1 MVIDQFSSGLSALSI
16 GSSAVPPASRKV
28 CEHYKKPSD
37 SSMTETACD
46 LLSPLVINDEAF
58 TIVDLSKMLDHQQ
71 LAKLPYSIRILL
83 ENVARC
89 SPQSLPSVLAR
100 AIGQGP
106 DCEVPFQPNRL
117 MFHDTTCLPALADFA
132 GMRDVVAELGGDP
145 QAMNPLIPAVL
156 TIDHSV
162 IVERFAQADAV
173 EQNLDIDFRRN
184 SERYR
189 FIKWAQK
196 SLDNFGVIPPGT
208 GIIHQMNMEALAQV
222 VWETPG
228 ENGERLLHPDD
239 MVATDSHTPMINAIG
254 VLGWGVGGLEGQ
266 AAMVGEPVPISFP
279 KVIGIRV
286 TNALRPGVTAT
297 DLSLHVAEILRK
309 RSVVGKFVE
318 FTGPGLSTLS
328 WAARGT
334 VSNMAPEYG
343 ATVVFFPFDD
353 ETLAYLALSGR
364 PAKLREQVVGYMS
377 AQPLWR
383 RDELPE
389 PEFDELIELDLASIE
404 PSVAG
409 PHQPHQRQPLSK
421 AGASF
426 HEEVL
431 GAGKLI
437 DAPQAQ
443 RFLEPSF
450 GESITHGAV
459 VMSAITSCTNTANPA
474 QMIQAGL
481 LARKARSLG
490 LQRKPW
496 VKTSLSPGSQVV
508 ADYLAEA
515 GLLEDFSA
523 LGFDLA
529 GFGCMTCI
537 GNSGK
542 LEEHVETFADQ
553 GLKGVVVLSGNRNFE
568 GRVNPKVPAG
578 YLASPAL
585 CVAYAIAGTIDID
598 LTSQP
603 LAEDAEGNAVYL
615 HDLMPSDAEIAAQ
628 VAEVV
633 KPEFFQQ
640 RLATVW
646 EGTHHWQ
653 ALSAEGSVQF
663 PWSPEST
670 YLRRPQY
677 LADIQAEP
685 KASLAISGARALMVL
700 GDNVTTDHISPAG
713 AIPAN
718 SLAGQWLLE
727 RGEDPQDLNQY
738 STRRSNHEVMLRGA
752 FTNKSV
758 KNRLLGESQPGQGAW
773 AWNADHSECL
783 PLYEAAKSYAAQNTP
798 MVVFAGINYGA
809 GSSRDWAAKA
819 QALLGVK
826 AVVAQSIERIHRS
839 NLIGMGVL
847 PLVFQPGQCADDLRL
862 NGSEQFD
869 FVGLDELV
877 VGENPISLII
887 RRAEGHR
894 DEVKVIARI
903 DSQQE
908 VRYLSNGGVL
918 PFVIRKVVA
927 RTRR

>member
-1 MVIDQFSSGLSALSI
+1 MTEIANHLLSSLVIDGEPFA
-16 GSSAVPPASRKV
+16 
-28 CEHYKKPSD
+28 Y
-37 SSMTETACD
+37 
-46 LLSPLVINDEAF
+46 
-58 TIVDLSKMLDHQQ
+58 VDLHKMLTPSQVER
-71 LAKLPYSIRILL
+71 LPYSIRILL

-89 SPQSLPSVLAR
+89 TPEALPSVLAR
-100 AIGQGP
+100 ALGDGP

-145 QAMNPLIPAVL
+145 TSMNPLIPAVL

-162 IVERFAQADAV
+162 IVEHYAEADAV
-173 EQNLDIDFRRN
+173 EENLNIDFRRN

-222 VWETPG
+222 VWESKTEDG
-228 ENGERLLHPDD
+228 QRMLHPDD

-279 KVIGIRV
+279 KVVGIRV
-286 TNALRPGVTAT
+286 TNIMRPGVTAT

-309 RSVVGKFVE
+309 RSMVGKFVE

-343 ATVVFFPFDD
+343 ATVVFFPFDSD
-353 ETLAYLALSGR
+353 TLKYLELTGRSTELRSKVVAY
-364 PAKLREQVVGYMS
+364 MN

-383 RDELPE
+383 RDENAE
-389 PEFDELIELDLASIE
+389 PQFDELINLDLASIE

-409 PHQPHQRQPLSK
+409 PHQPHQRQSL
-421 AGASF
+421 ANAAASF
-426 HEEVL
+426 RDGVMGGGNL
-431 GAGKLI
+431 IAGP
-437 DAPQAQ
+437 AEQS
-443 RFLEPSF
+443 FFEPSF

-459 VMSAITSCTNTANPA
+459 VMSAITSCTNTANPS
-474 QMIQAGL
+474 QMVQAGL
-481 LARKARSLG
+481 LARNARALG
-490 LQRKPW
+490 LTSKPW

-508 ADYLAEA
+508 ADYLGEA
-515 GLLEDFSA
+515 NLLEDFSA

-542 LEEHVETFADQ
+542 LEEHVEVFADQ

-568 GRVNPKVPAG
+568 GRVNPKLQAG

-598 LTSQP
+598 LESQP
-603 LAEDAEGNAVYL
+603 LGQDQQGKPVYMR
-615 HDLMPSDAEIAAQ
+615 DLMPSDADIAAQ
-628 VAEVV
+628 VLEVV

-646 EGTHHWQ
+646 DGTHQWQ
-653 ALSAEGSVQF
+653 ALSAVGSVQF

-677 LADIQAEP
+677 LADIKADP
-685 KASLAISGARALMVL
+685 KDSLAISGARVLMVV

-713 AIPAN
+713 AIPAS

-752 FTNKSV
+752 FTNRSV
-758 KNRLLGESQPGQGAW
+758 KNLLLGDEQPGLGVW

-783 PLYEAAKSYAAQNTP
+783 PLFLAAESYTRKKIP

-826 AVVAQSIERIHRS
+826 AVVASSVERIHRS
-839 NLIGMGVL
+839 NLIGMGVI
-847 PLVFQPGQCADDLRL
+847 PLQFKAGQRVQDLNL
-862 NGSEQFD
+862 DGSEHFD
-869 FVGLDELV
+869 FAGLDDLV
-877 VGENPISLII
+877 VGNNPVTMTL
-887 RRAEGHR
+887 RRSNGDQEQVELH
-894 DEVKVIARI
+894 ARI
-903 DSQQE
+903 DSLQE
-908 VRYLSNGGVL
+908 IRYLTNGGVL
-918 PFVIRKVVA
+918 PFVIRKVVK
-927 RTRR
+927 RTTQ

>member
-1 MVIDQFSSGLSALSI
+1 MTDTARDLMSHMAIDEEQFAYVDLT
-16 GSSAVPPASRKV
+16 K
-28 CEHYKKPSD
+28 
-37 SSMTETACD
+37 
-46 LLSPLVINDEAF
+46 LLSQA
-58 TIVDLSKMLDHQQ
+58 Q
-71 LAKLPYSIRILL
+71 LQRLPYSIRILL

-89 SPQSLPSVLAR
+89 TPEALDSVLAR

-145 QAMNPLIPAVL
+145 AAMNPQIPAVL

-162 IVERFAQADAV
+162 IVERYAEPEAV

-208 GIIHQMNMEALAQV
+208 GIIHQMNMEALAKV
-222 VWETPG
+222 VWESRTEDG
-228 ENGERLLHPDD
+228 QRLLHPDD

-266 AAMVGEPVPISFP
+266 AAMVGEPVPINFP
-279 KVIGIRV
+279 QVIGFRV

-318 FTGPGLSTLS
+318 FTGPGLTTLS

-353 ETLAYLALSGR
+353 QTLDYLKLTGR
-364 PAKLREQVVGYMS
+364 SAELCLQAASYMHV
-377 AQPLWR
+377 QGLYR
-383 RDELPE
+383 RDDLPE
-389 PEFDELIELDLASIE
+389 PQFDELIELDLASIE

-409 PHQPHQRQPLSK
+409 PYQPHQRQPLS
-421 AGASF
+421 ASGPSF
-426 HEEVL
+426 KQEVL
-431 GAGKLI
+431 GGGNLIAG
-437 DAPQAQ
+437 PQPEQ
-443 RFLEPSF
+443 FLEPSF
-450 GESITHGAV
+450 GEPISHGAV
-459 VMSAITSCTNTANPA
+459 VISAITSCTNTANPA
-474 QMIQAGL
+474 QMLQAGL
-481 LARKARSLG
+481 VARNARRLG

-515 GLLEDFSA
+515 DLLQDFSA
-523 LGFDLA
+523 LGFELA

-542 LEEHVETFADQ
+542 LEEHVEAFADQ

-585 CVAYAIAGTIDID
+585 CVAFAIAGTIEVD
-598 LTSQP
+598 LTREA
-603 LAEDAEGNAVYL
+603 LGDDRDGNPVYL
-615 HDLMPSDAEIAAQ
+615 HDLMPSDEEVAAL
-628 VAEVV
+628 AAKVV

-646 EGTHHWQ
+646 DGTHHWQ

-663 PWSPEST
+663 PWDPRST

-677 LADIQAEP
+677 LADIQAEA
-685 KASLAISGARALMVL
+685 KDSLAIQGARPLMVL

-718 SLAGQWLLE
+718 SQAGQWLLE

-758 KNRLLGESQPGQGAW
+758 RNRLLGDNQPGPGAW
-773 AWNADHSECL
+773 AWNADHSACL
-783 PLYEAAKSYAAQNTP
+783 PLYDAAQSYSGTP
-798 MVVFAGINYGA
+798 MVIFAGINYGA

-819 QALLGVK
+819 QALLGVR
-826 AVVAQSIERIHRS
+826 AVVARSIERIHRS

-847 PLVFQPGQCADDLRL
+847 PLLFEDGQGVDDLQL
-862 NGSEQFD
+862 DGSERFD
-869 FVGLDELV
+869 FIGLDDLV
-877 VGENPISLII
+877 VGDNRIALMVH
-887 RRAEGHR
+887 RADGRSEQ
-894 DEVKVIARI
+894 VQVIARI
-903 DSQQE
+903 DSLQE
-908 VRYLSNGGVL
+908 IRYLKNGGVL
-918 PFVIRKVVA
+918 PYVIRKVVK
-927 RTRR
+927 RTR

>member
-1 MVIDQFSSGLSALSI
+1 MTEPVCELINHLLIDNQRFAYVDLHKMLSATQ
-16 GSSAVPPASRKV
+16 VSR
-28 CEHYKKPSD
+28 
-37 SSMTETACD
+37 
-46 LLSPLVINDEAF
+46 
-58 TIVDLSKMLDHQQ
+58 
-71 LAKLPYSIRILL
+71 LPYSIRILL

-89 SPQSLPSVLAR
+89 SPEALPSVLAR
-100 AIGQGP
+100 ALGQGP

-162 IVERFAQADAV
+162 IVEHYAEADAV

-222 VWETPG
+222 VWESRTEDG
-228 ENGERLLHPDD
+228 QRLLHPDD

-279 KVIGIRV
+279 QVVGIRV
-286 TNALRPGVTAT
+286 SNVLRPGVTAT
-297 DLSLHVAEILRK
+297 DLSLHVAEILRQ

-318 FTGPGLSTLS
+318 FTGPGLSSLS

-343 ATVVFFPFDD
+343 ATVVFFPFDN
-353 ETLAYLALSGR
+353 ETLAYLELSGR
-364 PAKLREQVVGYMS
+364 SAELREKVISYMS

-383 RDELPE
+383 REELVE
-389 PEFDELIELDLASIE
+389 PQFDELIELDLASIE

-409 PHQPHQRQPLSK
+409 PHQPHQRQKLSDV
-421 AGASF
+421 AASF
-426 HEEVL
+426 RREVMGGGNL
-431 GAGKLI
+431 IAGP
-437 DAPQAQ
+437 APQS
-443 RFLEPSF
+443 FFEPSF
-450 GESITHGAV
+450 LQPITHGAV
-459 VMSAITSCTNTANPA
+459 VMAAITSCTNTANPA

-481 LARKARSLG
+481 LARKARQLG
-490 LQRKPW
+490 LKRKPW
-496 VKTSLSPGSQVV
+496 VKTSLSPGSRVV
-508 ADYLAEA
+508 ADYLADA
-515 GLLEDFSA
+515 NLLEDFSA

-537 GNSGK
+537 GNSGS
-542 LEEHVETFADQ
+542 LEAHVDVFADQ

-598 LTSQP
+598 LQAQP
-603 LAEDAEGNAVYL
+603 LAEDSAGKPVYL
-615 HDLMPSDAEIAAQ
+615 RDLMPSDAEVAAQ
-628 VAEVV
+628 VAESV
-633 KPEFFQQ
+633 KPAFFQQ
-640 RLATVW
+640 RLAKVW

-663 PWSPEST
+663 PWSADST

-677 LADIQAEP
+677 LADIPAEA
-685 KASLAISGARALMVL
+685 KTTLAITGARTLMVL
-700 GDNVTTDHISPAG
+700 GDNVTTDHISPAYS
-713 AIPAN
+713 IPAD

-752 FTNKSV
+752 FTNKAV
-758 KNRLLGESQPGQGAW
+758 KNRMLGDSQPGQGAW
-773 AWNADHSECL
+773 TWNADHSQCL
-783 PLYEAAKSYAAQNTP
+783 PLYEAAKSYAAEGTP
-798 MVVFAGINYGA
+798 MVMFAGINYGA

-839 NLIGMGVL
+839 NLIGMGVI
-847 PLVFQPGQCADDLRL
+847 PLQFPAGQSADDLALR
-862 NGSEQFD
+862 GDERFD
-869 FVGLDELV
+869 FVGLDDLA
-877 VGENPISLII
+877 VGDNAVTLIM
-887 RRAEGHR
+887 HR
-894 DEVKVIARI
+894 GNGERQSVQLAVRI
-903 DSQQE
+903 DSLQE
-908 VRYLSNGGVL
+908 IRYLRHGGVL
-918 PFVIRKVVA
+918 PFVIRKVVQ
-927 RTRR
+927 RTRH

>member
-1 MVIDQFSSGLSALSI
+1 MTEPVCELINHLLIDNQRFAYVDLHKMLSATQ
-16 GSSAVPPASRKV
+16 VSR
-28 CEHYKKPSD
+28 
-37 SSMTETACD
+37 
-46 LLSPLVINDEAF
+46 
-58 TIVDLSKMLDHQQ
+58 
-71 LAKLPYSIRILL
+71 LPYSIRILL

-89 SPQSLPSVLAR
+89 SPEALPSVLAR
-100 AIGQGP
+100 ALGQGP

-162 IVERFAQADAV
+162 IVEHYAEADAV

-222 VWETPG
+222 VWESRTEDG
-228 ENGERLLHPDD
+228 QRLLHPDD

-279 KVIGIRV
+279 QVVGIRV
-286 TNALRPGVTAT
+286 SNVLRPGVTAT
-297 DLSLHVAEILRK
+297 DLSLHVAEILRQ

-318 FTGPGLSTLS
+318 FTGPGLSSLS

-343 ATVVFFPFDD
+343 ATVVFFPFDN
-353 ETLAYLALSGR
+353 ETLAYLELSGR
-364 PAKLREQVVGYMS
+364 SAELREKVISYMS

-383 RDELPE
+383 REELVE
-389 PEFDELIELDLASIE
+389 PQFDELIELDLASIE

-409 PHQPHQRQPLSK
+409 PHQPHQRQKLSDV
-421 AGASF
+421 AASF
-426 HEEVL
+426 RREVMGGGNL
-431 GAGKLI
+431 IAGP
-437 DAPQAQ
+437 APQS
-443 RFLEPSF
+443 FFEPSF
-450 GESITHGAV
+450 LQPITHGAV
-459 VMSAITSCTNTANPA
+459 VMAAITSCTNTANPA

-481 LARKARSLG
+481 LARKARQLG
-490 LQRKPW
+490 LKRKPW
-496 VKTSLSPGSQVV
+496 VKTSLSPGSRVV
-508 ADYLAEA
+508 ADYLADA
-515 GLLEDFSA
+515 NLLEDFSA

-537 GNSGK
+537 GNSGS
-542 LEEHVETFADQ
+542 LEAHVDVFADQ

-598 LTSQP
+598 LQAQP
-603 LAEDAEGNAVYL
+603 LAEDSAGKPVYL
-615 HDLMPSDAEIAAQ
+615 RDLMPCDAEVAAQ
-628 VAEVV
+628 VAESV
-633 KPEFFQQ
+633 KPAFFQQ
-640 RLATVW
+640 RLAKVW

-663 PWSPEST
+663 PWSADST

-677 LADIQAEP
+677 LADIPAEA
-685 KASLAISGARALMVL
+685 KTTLAITGARTLMVL
-700 GDNVTTDHISPAG
+700 GDNVTTDHISPAYS
-713 AIPAN
+713 IPAD

-752 FTNKSV
+752 FTNKAV
-758 KNRLLGESQPGQGAW
+758 KNRMLGDSQPGQGAW
-773 AWNADHSECL
+773 AWNADHSQCL
-783 PLYEAAKSYAAQNTP
+783 PLYEAAKSYAAEGTP
-798 MVVFAGINYGA
+798 MVMFAGINYGA

-839 NLIGMGVL
+839 NLIGMGVI
-847 PLVFQPGQCADDLRL
+847 PLQFPAGQSADDLALR
-862 NGSEQFD
+862 GDERFD
-869 FVGLDELV
+869 FVGLDDLA
-877 VGENPISLII
+877 VGDNAVTLIM
-887 RRAEGHR
+887 HR
-894 DEVKVIARI
+894 GNGERQSVQLAVRI
-903 DSQQE
+903 DSLQE
-908 VRYLSNGGVL
+908 IRYLRHGGVL
-918 PFVIRKVVA
+918 PFVIRKVVQ
-927 RTRR
+927 RTRH

>member
-1 MVIDQFSSGLSALSI
+1 M
-16 GSSAVPPASRKV
+16 
-28 CEHYKKPSD
+28 SD
-37 SSMTETACD
+37 ATMTEIATD
-46 LLSPLVINDEAF
+46 LLNSLVVDGEQFAY
-58 TIVDLSKMLDHQQ
+58 VDLHKMLNPDQI
-71 LAKLPYSIRILL
+71 AKLPYSIRILL

-89 SPQSLPSVLAR
+89 TPEALPSVLAR
-100 AIGQGP
+100 ALGDGP

-145 QAMNPLIPAVL
+145 KSMNPLIPAVL
-156 TIDHSV
+156 IIDHSV
-162 IVERFAQADAV
+162 IVEHYAEADAV
-173 EQNLDIDFRRN
+173 EENLNIDFRRN

-222 VWETPG
+222 VWESKTEDG
-228 ENGERLLHPDD
+228 QRMLHPDD

-279 KVIGIRV
+279 KVVGIRV
-286 TNALRPGVTAT
+286 TNTMRPGVTAT

-343 ATVVFFPFDD
+343 ATVVFFPFDSD
-353 ETLAYLALSGR
+353 TLNYLELTGRSAELRTKVVAY
-364 PAKLREQVVGYMS
+364 MN

-383 RDELPE
+383 RDEHAE
-389 PEFDELIELDLASIE
+389 PQFDELIELDLASIE

-409 PHQPHQRQPLSK
+409 PHQPHQRQSL
-421 AGASF
+421 ANAAASF
-426 HEEVL
+426 RDGVMGGGNL
-431 GAGKLI
+431 IAGP
-437 DAPQAQ
+437 AEQS
-443 RFLEPSF
+443 FFEPSF
-450 GESITHGAV
+450 GEPITHGAV
-459 VMSAITSCTNTANPA
+459 VMSAITSCTNTANPS
-474 QMIQAGL
+474 QMVQAGL
-481 LARKARSLG
+481 LARNARARG
-490 LQRKPW
+490 LKSKPW

-515 GLLEDFSA
+515 NLLEDFSA

-542 LEEHVETFADQ
+542 LEEHVEAFADQ

-568 GRVNPKVPAG
+568 GRVNPKLQAG

-598 LTSQP
+598 LESQP
-603 LAEDAEGNAVYL
+603 LGRDQQGQPVYMR
-615 HDLMPSDAEIAAQ
+615 DLMPSDADIARQ
-628 VAEVV
+628 VLEVV

-646 EGTHHWQ
+646 DGTHQWQ
-653 ALSAEGSVQF
+653 ALSAVGSVQF

-677 LADIQAEP
+677 LADIKAEP
-685 KASLAISGARALMVL
+685 KDSLAISGARVLMVV

-752 FTNKSV
+752 FTNRSV
-758 KNRLLGESQPGQGAW
+758 KNLLLGDNQPGLGVW

-783 PLYEAAKSYAAQNTP
+783 PLFLAAESYTRKQIP

-826 AVVAQSIERIHRS
+826 AVVASSVERIHRS
-839 NLIGMGVL
+839 NLIGMGVI
-847 PLVFQPGQCADDLRL
+847 PLQFKAGERVEDLKL
-862 NGSEQFD
+862 DGSEHFD
-869 FVGLDELV
+869 FIGLDDLV
-877 VGENPISLII
+877 VGNNPVTMTVCRSNGDQDQVELF
-887 RRAEGHR
+887 
-894 DEVKVIARI
+894 ARI
-903 DSQQE
+903 DSLQE
-908 VRYLSNGGVL
+908 IRYLTNGGVL
-918 PFVIRKVVA
+918 PFVIRKVVK
-927 RTRR
+927 RTT

>member
-1 MVIDQFSSGLSALSI
+1 
-16 GSSAVPPASRKV
+16 
-28 CEHYKKPSD
+28 
-37 SSMTETACD
+37 MTETARD
-46 LLSPLVINDEAF
+46 LMSTLEIGQAQF
-58 TIVDLSKMLDHQQ
+58 AYVDLKKLLNPSQ
-71 LAKLPYSIRILL
+71 LQRLPFSIRILL

-89 SPQSLPSVLAR
+89 TPQALQPVLAR
-100 AIGQGP
+100 ALGQGP

-145 QAMNPLIPAVL
+145 AAMNPQIPAVL

-162 IVERFAQADAV
+162 IVERYAEPEAV

-208 GIIHQMNMEALAQV
+208 GIIHQMNMEALAKV
-222 VWETPG
+222 VWESRTEDG
-228 ENGERLLHPDD
+228 QRLLHPDD

-266 AAMVGEPVPISFP
+266 AAMVGEPVPINFP
-279 KVIGIRV
+279 QVIGFRV

-297 DLSLHVAEILRK
+297 DLSLHVAEILRQ

-318 FTGPGLSTLS
+318 FTGPGLTTLS

-353 ETLAYLALSGR
+353 QTLDYLKLTGR
-364 PAKLREQVVGYMS
+364 SPELCLQAASYMH
-377 AQPLWR
+377 AQNLHR
-383 RDELPE
+383 RDDLPE
-389 PEFDELIELDLASIE
+389 PQFDELIELDLASIE

-409 PHQPHQRQPLSK
+409 PYQPHQRQPLSRS
-421 AGASF
+421 GASF
-426 HEEVL
+426 QEQVL
-431 GAGKLI
+431 GGGNLIAGPK
-437 DAPQAQ
+437 AEQ
-443 RFLEPSF
+443 FFEPSF
-450 GESITHGAV
+450 GTPISHGAV
-459 VMSAITSCTNTANPA
+459 VISAITSCTNTANPA

-481 LARKARSLG
+481 LARNARRLG

-515 GLLEDFSA
+515 DLLQDFSA

-542 LEEHVETFADQ
+542 LEEHVEAFADQ

-585 CVAYAIAGTIDID
+585 CVAFAIAGTVEID
-598 LTSQP
+598 LTCEALGYDS
-603 LAEDAEGNAVYL
+603 AGNPVHL
-615 HDLMPSDAEIAAQ
+615 HELMPSDEDVAALAAQ
-628 VAEVV
+628 VV

-646 EGTHHWQ
+646 DGTHHWQ

-663 PWSPEST
+663 PWDARST

-677 LADIQAEP
+677 LADIQAEA
-685 KASLAISGARALMVL
+685 KASLAIQGARPLMVL

-718 SLAGQWLLE
+718 SQAGEWLLA

-758 KNRLLGESQPGQGAW
+758 RNRLLGEQQPGPGAW
-773 AWNADHSECL
+773 AWNADHSQCL
-783 PLYEAAKSYAAQNTP
+783 PLYDAAQSYAGTP

-819 QALLGVK
+819 QALLGVR
-826 AVVAQSIERIHRS
+826 AVVARSIERIHRS

-847 PLVFQPGQCADDLRL
+847 PLLFKDGQSVDDLQL
-862 NGSEQFD
+862 DGSERFD
-869 FVGLDELV
+869 FIGLDELT
-877 VGENPISLII
+877 VGENRI
-887 RRAEGHR
+887 RLLVQRKDGRR
-894 DEVKVIARI
+894 DEAELIARI
-903 DSQQE
+903 DSLQE
-908 VRYLSNGGVL
+908 IRYLVNGGVL
-918 PFVIRKVVA
+918 PYVIRKVVK
-927 RTRR
+927 RTRS

>member
-1 MVIDQFSSGLSALSI
+1 
-16 GSSAVPPASRKV
+16 
-28 CEHYKKPSD
+28 
-37 SSMTETACD
+37 MTETACD
-46 LLSPLVINDEAF
+46 LFSHLSIDNESFAYVDLNRMLSPAQI
-58 TIVDLSKMLDHQQ
+58 S
-71 LAKLPYSIRILL
+71 KLPYSIRILL

-89 SPQSLPSVLAR
+89 SPDALPSVLSR

-145 QAMNPLIPAVL
+145 KAMNPLIPAVL

-162 IVERFAQADAV
+162 IVERYAEADAV

-222 VWETPG
+222 VWEGRTEDGQP
-228 ENGERLLHPDD
+228 LLHPDD

-286 TNALRPGVTAT
+286 TNSLRPSVTAT

-309 RSVVGKFVE
+309 RSVVGTFVE
-318 FTGPGLSTLS
+318 FTGPGLSSLS

-353 ETLAYLALSGR
+353 DTLSYLKLSGR
-364 PAKLREQVVGYMS
+364 SEALIQKVIGYMN

-404 PSVAG
+404 ACVAG
-409 PHQPHQRQPLSK
+409 PHQPHQRQKLSN
-421 AGASF
+421 AAASF
-426 HEEVL
+426 QKEVMGGTNL
-431 GAGKLI
+431 IAGPEQKT
-437 DAPQAQ
+437 
-443 RFLEPSF
+443 FYEPSF
-450 GESITHGAV
+450 QQPITHGAV
-459 VMSAITSCTNTANPA
+459 VMSAITSCTNTANPS

-481 LARKARSLG
+481 LARKARQLG
-490 LQRKPW
+490 LTRKPW
-496 VKTSLSPGSQVV
+496 VKTSLSPGSRVV
-508 ADYLAEA
+508 ADYLAQA
-515 GLLEDFSA
+515 NLLDDFSA

-537 GNSGK
+537 GNSGS
-542 LEEHVETFADQ
+542 LEEHVDQFADQ

-568 GRVNPKVPAG
+568 GRVNPKIPAG

-598 LTSQP
+598 LEADV
-603 LAEDAEGNAVYL
+603 LARDRDGNPVYL
-615 HDLMPSDAEIAAQ
+615 HDLMPTDAAIAEQ
-628 VAEVV
+628 VAQVV
-633 KPEFFQQ
+633 KPEFFRD
-640 RLATVW
+640 RLAKVW
-646 EGTHHWQ
+646 DGTHHWQ

-663 PWSPEST
+663 PWSPQST

-677 LADIQAEP
+677 LADISAEA
-685 KASLAISGARALMVL
+685 KTTLAISGARTLMVL
-700 GDNVTTDHISPAG
+700 GDNVTTDHISPAYS
-713 AIPAN
+713 IPAD

-727 RGEDPQDLNQY
+727 HGENRDDLNQY

-758 KNRLLGESQPGQGAW
+758 RNLQLGDNQPGEGAW
-773 AWNADHSECL
+773 AWNADHSRCL
-783 PLYEAAKSYAAQNTP
+783 PLYEAAQSYAASHTP
-798 MVVFAGINYGA
+798 MIVFAGINYGA

-847 PLVFQPGQCADDLRL
+847 PLQFGAGQSVADLALQGDE
-862 NGSEQFD
+862 SFD
-869 FVGLDELV
+869 FLGLDEIGVGNNRV
-877 VGENPISLII
+877 VMVI
-887 RRAEGHR
+887 RRGNGEEQR
-894 DEVKVIARI
+894 IELSLRI

-908 VRYLSNGGVL
+908 IRYLLNGGVL
-918 PFVIRKVVA
+918 PFVIRKVVK
-927 RTRR
+927 RTRH

>member
-1 MVIDQFSSGLSALSI
+1 
-16 GSSAVPPASRKV
+16 
-28 CEHYKKPSD
+28 
-37 SSMTETACD
+37 MTETARD
-46 LLSPLVINDEAF
+46 LLSTLMIEQQEFAY
-58 TIVDLSKMLDHQQ
+58 VDLHKLLDAAQVER
-71 LAKLPYSIRILL
+71 LPYSIRILL

-89 SPQSLPSVLAR
+89 SPEALPSVLAR
-100 AIGQGP
+100 ATGRGP
-106 DCEVPFQPNRL
+106 TCEVPFQPNRL

-162 IVERFAQADAV
+162 IVERYAEADAV

-184 SERYR
+184 GERYR

-196 SLDNFGVIPPGT
+196 SLDNFAVIPPGT
-208 GIIHQMNMEALAQV
+208 GIIHQMNMEALARV
-222 VWETPG
+222 VWEG
-228 ENGERLLHPDD
+228 RSADGRCLLHPDD

-279 KVIGIRV
+279 DVVGIRV
-286 TNALRPGVTAT
+286 VNALRPGVTAT
-297 DLSLHVAEILRK
+297 DLALHVAEILR
-309 RSVVGKFVE
+309 RRPMVGKFVE
-318 FTGPGLSTLS
+318 FTGPGLSTLG

-353 ETLAYLALSGR
+353 ETLSYLELSGR
-364 PAKLREQVVGYMS
+364 SPQLRQQVAAYMK

-383 RDELPE
+383 RDDLPE
-389 PEFDELIELDLASIE
+389 PQFDELIELDLASLE

-409 PHQPHQRQPLSK
+409 PHQPHQRQPLSA

-426 HEEVL
+426 REEVL
-431 GAGKLI
+431 GGEGLIAGP
-437 DAPQAQ
+437 AAQA
-443 RFLEPSF
+443 FFEPSF
-450 GESITHGAV
+450 GESISHGAV
-459 VMSAITSCTNTANPA
+459 VMSAITSCTNTANPSL
-474 QMIQAGL
+474 MIQAGL
-481 LARKARSLG
+481 LARRARERG

-496 VKTSLSPGSQVV
+496 VKTSLSPGSRVV

-515 GLLEDFSA
+515 GLLDDFSA

-542 LEEHVETFADQ
+542 LEAHVEDFAEQ

-585 CVAYAIAGTIDID
+585 CVAYAIAGRIDID
-598 LTSQP
+598 LTR
-603 LAEDAEGNAVYL
+603 DALGHDAQGRPVYL
-615 HDLMPSDAEIAAQ
+615 HDLMPADAEVAEQ
-628 VAEVV
+628 VARVV
-633 KPEFFQQ
+633 RPEYFRQ

-646 EGTHHWQ
+646 DGTHHWQ

-663 PWSPEST
+663 PWSPQST

-677 LADIQAEP
+677 LADIQPQARD
-685 KASLAISGARALMVL
+685 SLAISGARTLMVL

-713 AIPAN
+713 AIPAD
-718 SLAGQWLLE
+718 SLAGQWLLA
-727 RGEDPQDLNQY
+727 RGEDPRDLNQY

-758 KNRLLGESQPGQGAW
+758 HNRLLAEQPGQGAW
-773 AWNADHSECL
+773 ARTADGTDVL
-783 PLYEAAKSYAAQNTP
+783 PLYEAARSYAGTP
-798 MVVFAGINYGA
+798 LVVFAGINYGA

-826 AVVAQSIERIHRS
+826 AVVARSIERIHRS
-839 NLIGMGVL
+839 NLIGMGVI
-847 PLVFQPGQCADDLRL
+847 PLQFKDGQSVDDLKL
-862 NGSEQFD
+862 DGSEALD
-869 FVGLDELV
+869 FIGLDDLQVGDNPVLLV
-877 VGENPISLII
+877 I
-887 RRAEGHR
+887 RRADGER
-894 DEVKVIARI
+894 NEVQVGVRI
-903 DSQQE
+903 DSRQE
-908 VRYLSNGGVL
+908 VRYLRNGGVL
-918 PFVIRKVVA
+918 PYVIRKVVA
-927 RTRR
+927 RTKFIDA

>member
-1 MVIDQFSSGLSALSI
+1 
-16 GSSAVPPASRKV
+16 
-28 CEHYKKPSD
+28 
-37 SSMTETACD
+37 MTETARD
-46 LLSPLVINDEAF
+46 LLSSLVIDQQTFAY
-58 TIVDLSKMLDHQQ
+58 VDLHKLLGAEA
-71 LAKLPYSIRILL
+71 LARLPYSIRILL

-89 SPQSLPSVLAR
+89 SPQALPSVLLR
-100 AIGQGP
+100 AIGEGP
-106 DCEVPFQPNRL
+106 VCEVPFQPNRL

-162 IVERFAQADAV
+162 IVERYAEADAV
-173 EQNLDIDFRRN
+173 EANLDIDFRRN

-208 GIIHQMNMEALAQV
+208 GIIHQMNMEALAKV
-222 VWETPG
+222 VWESATADG
-228 ENGERLLHPDD
+228 RRLLHPDD

-279 KVIGIRV
+279 EVIGIRV
-286 TNALRPGVTAT
+286 SNALRPGVTAT
-297 DLSLHVAEILRK
+297 DLALHVAQILRQ
-309 RSVVGKFVE
+309 RLVVGKFVE
-318 FTGPGLSTLS
+318 FTGPGLSSLG

-353 ETLAYLALSGR
+353 ETLGYLELSGR
-364 PAKLREQVVGYMS
+364 PAELRRQVSAYMT

-383 RDELPE
+383 RDDLPE
-389 PEFDELIELDLASIE
+389 PQFDELIELDLASLE

-409 PHQPHQRQPLSK
+409 PHQPHQRQPLSA

-426 HEEVL
+426 REEVL
-431 GAGKLI
+431 GGEGLIAGP
-437 DAPQAQ
+437 AAQ
-443 RFLEPSF
+443 TFFEPSF
-450 GESITHGAV
+450 GEAIGHGAV

-474 QMIQAGL
+474 LMIQAGL
-481 LARKARSLG
+481 LARRARQLG

-496 VKTSLSPGSQVV
+496 VKTSLSPGSRVV

-542 LEEHVETFADQ
+542 LEAHVEDFAEQ

-568 GRVNPKVPAG
+568 GRVNPRVPAG

-585 CVAYAIAGTIDID
+585 CVAYAIAGRIDID
-598 LTSQP
+598 LTRDPLGAGADGQP
-603 LAEDAEGNAVYL
+603 VYL
-615 HDLMPSDAEIAAQ
+615 HDLMPADDLVAAQ
-628 VAEVV
+628 VAQVV
-633 KPEFFQQ
+633 RPEFFQQ

-646 EGTHHWQ
+646 DGTHHWQ

-663 PWSPEST
+663 PWSAQST

-677 LADIQAEP
+677 LADIQAEA
-685 KASLAISGARALMVL
+685 KASLAIAGARALMVL

-713 AIPAN
+713 AIPAS

-758 KNRLLGESQPGQGAW
+758 KNRLLGDEQPGQGAW
-773 AWNADHSECL
+773 AWTADRQQCL
-783 PLYEAAKSYAAQNTP
+783 PLYEAAKSYAAAGTP
-798 MVVFAGINYGA
+798 LVVFAGINYGA

-826 AVVAQSIERIHRS
+826 AVVARSIERIHRS
-839 NLIGMGVL
+839 NLIGMGVV
-847 PLVFQPGQCADDLRL
+847 PLQFREGQGVDELRLDGSEQLDFLGLDDLR
-862 NGSEQFD
+862 
-869 FVGLDELV
+869 VGDNPVTLV
-877 VGENPISLII
+877 I
-887 RRAEGHR
+887 RRASGECQ
-894 DEVKVIARI
+894 EVGLGVRI

-908 VRYLSNGGVL
+908 IRYLRHGGVL
-918 PFVIRKVVA
+918 PYVVRKVVA
-927 RTRR
+927 RTRG

>member
-1 MVIDQFSSGLSALSI
+1 
-16 GSSAVPPASRKV
+16 
-28 CEHYKKPSD
+28 
-37 SSMTETACD
+37 MTETARD
-46 LLSPLVINDEAF
+46 LINHLTVDNELFAYVDLNRMLSPAQ
-58 TIVDLSKMLDHQQ
+58 LS
-71 LAKLPYSIRILL
+71 KLPYSIRILL

-89 SPQSLPSVLAR
+89 SPESLPSVLAR
-100 AIGQGP
+100 ATGQGP

-162 IVERFAQADAV
+162 IVERYAEADAV

-222 VWETPG
+222 VWESRSADG
-228 ENGERLLHPDD
+228 QRLLHPDD

-266 AAMVGEPVPISFP
+266 AAMLGEPVPISFP

-286 TNALRPGVTAT
+286 THALRPGVTAT
-297 DLSLHVAEILRK
+297 DLSLHVAEILRQ

-343 ATVVFFPFDD
+343 ATVVFFPFDN
-353 ETLAYLALSGR
+353 ETLSYLQLSGR
-364 PAKLREQVVGYMS
+364 SPELCSKVSSYMN

-383 RDELPE
+383 RDELAE
-389 PEFDELIELDLASIE
+389 PQFDELIELDLASIE
-404 PSVAG
+404 VSVAG
-409 PHQPHQRQPLSK
+409 PYQPHQRQKLSN
-421 AGASF
+421 AAHSF
-426 HEEVL
+426 REEVL

-437 DAPQAQ
+437 NAPAGQ
-443 RFLEPSF
+443 RFFEPSF
-450 GESITHGAV
+450 GQPITHGAV
-459 VMSAITSCTNTANPA
+459 VISAITSCTNTANPA

-481 LARKARSLG
+481 LARKARQLG
-490 LQRKPW
+490 LSRKPW
-496 VKTSLSPGSQVV
+496 VKTSLSPGSRVV
-508 ADYLAEA
+508 ADYLAQA
-515 GLLEDFSA
+515 NLLEDFSA

-537 GNSGK
+537 GNSGS
-542 LEEHVETFADQ
+542 LEEHVEHFADQ

-598 LTSQP
+598 LESQA
-603 LAEDAEGNAVYL
+603 LAVDRNGSPVYL
-615 HDLMPSDAEIAAQ
+615 RDLMPSDAEIAAE
-628 VAEVV
+628 AAKVV
-633 KPEFFQQ
+633 KPEFFRQ
-640 RLATVW
+640 RLAKVW

-653 ALSAEGSVQF
+653 SLSAEGRVQF

-677 LADIQAEP
+677 LADIPAEP
-685 KASLAISGARALMVL
+685 KTSLAISAARVLMVL
-700 GDNVTTDHISPAG
+700 GDNVTTDHISPAYS
-713 AIPAN
+713 IPAD
-718 SLAGQWLLE
+718 SLAGQWLLAH
-727 RGEDPQDLNQY
+727 GEDPRDLNQY

-752 FTNKSV
+752 FTNKAV
-758 KNRLLGESQPGQGAW
+758 KNRLLGDRQPGLGAW

-783 PLYEAAKSYAAQNTP
+783 PLYEAARSYAAQHTP

-839 NLIGMGVL
+839 NLIGMGVI
-847 PLVFQPGQCADDLRL
+847 PLQFRAGQSVDDLQLQGDERL
-862 NGSEQFD
+862 D
-869 FVGLDELV
+869 FLGLDDLD
-877 VGENPISLII
+877 VGDNRVALLIH
-887 RRAEGHR
+887 RANGTTQ
-894 DEVKVIARI
+894 EVQLGVRI
-903 DSQQE
+903 DSTQE
-908 VRYLSNGGVL
+908 VRYLVNGGVL
-918 PFVIRKVVA
+918 PFVIRKVVK
-927 RTRR
+927 RTRQRV

>member
-1 MVIDQFSSGLSALSI
+1 
-16 GSSAVPPASRKV
+16 
-28 CEHYKKPSD
+28 
-37 SSMTETACD
+37 MTETARD
-46 LLSPLVINDEAF
+46 LINHLTVDNELFAY
-58 TIVDLSKMLDHQQ
+58 VDLSRMLSPAQ
-71 LAKLPYSIRILL
+71 LSRLPYSIRILL

-89 SPQSLPSVLAR
+89 SPESLPSVLAR
-100 AIGQGP
+100 ATGQGP

-162 IVERFAQADAV
+162 IVERYAEADAV
-173 EQNLDIDFRRN
+173 EKNLDIDFRRN

-222 VWETPG
+222 VWESRTEDG
-228 ENGERLLHPDD
+228 QRLLHPDD

-279 KVIGIRV
+279 RVIGIRV

-297 DLSLHVAEILRK
+297 DLSLHVAEILRQ

-343 ATVVFFPFDD
+343 ATVVFFPFDN
-353 ETLAYLALSGR
+353 ETLSYLELSGR
-364 PAKLREQVVGYMS
+364 SPALYRKVVSYMS

-383 RDELPE
+383 RDDLAE
-389 PEFDELIELDLASIE
+389 PQFDELIELDLASIE
-404 PSVAG
+404 ISVAG
-409 PHQPHQRQPLSK
+409 PHQPHQRQKLSN
-421 AGASF
+421 AAASF
-426 HEEVL
+426 RQEVM
-431 GAGKLI
+431 GDGKLI
-437 DAPQAQ
+437 NAPAEQ

-450 GESITHGAV
+450 GEPITHGAV
-459 VMSAITSCTNTANPA
+459 VISAITSCTNTANPA

-481 LARKARSLG
+481 LARKARQLG
-490 LQRKPW
+490 INRKPW
-496 VKTSLSPGSQVV
+496 VKTSLSPGSRVV
-508 ADYLAEA
+508 ADYLQEA
-515 GLLEDFSA
+515 NLLEDFSA

-537 GNSGK
+537 GNSGS
-542 LEEHVETFADQ
+542 LEEHVELFADQ

-598 LTSQP
+598 LESQA
-603 LAEDAEGNAVYL
+603 LAVGRDGSLVYL
-615 HDLMPSDAEIAAQ
+615 RDLMPSDAEIAAE
-628 VAEVV
+628 AARVV
-633 KPEFFQQ
+633 KPAFFQQ
-640 RLATVW
+640 RLAKVW

-653 ALSAEGSVQF
+653 SLSAEGSVQF
-663 PWSPEST
+663 PWSPNST

-677 LADIQAEP
+677 LADIPAEP
-685 KASLAISGARALMVL
+685 KTSLAISAARTLMVL
-700 GDNVTTDHISPAG
+700 GDNVTTDHISPAYS
-713 AIPAN
+713 IPAD
-718 SLAGQWLLE
+718 SLAGQWLLAH
-727 RGEDPQDLNQY
+727 GEDPRDLNQY

-752 FTNKSV
+752 FTNKAV
-758 KNRLLGESQPGQGAW
+758 KNRLLGDQQPGPGAW

-783 PLYEAAKSYAAQNTP
+783 PLYEAARSYAAQHTP

-839 NLIGMGVL
+839 NLIGMGVI
-847 PLVFQPGQCADDLRL
+847 PLQFRAGQSVDDLQLQGDER
-862 NGSEQFD
+862 FD
-869 FVGLDELV
+869 FLGLDDLDVGDNRVDMLIHRANGTTRQVELGV
-877 VGENPISLII
+877 
-887 RRAEGHR
+887 
-894 DEVKVIARI
+894 RI
-903 DSQQE
+903 DSTQE
-908 VRYLSNGGVL
+908 VRYLVNGGVL
-918 PFVIRKVVA
+918 PFVIRKVVK
-927 RTRR
+927 RTRQRV

>member
-1 MVIDQFSSGLSALSI
+1 
-16 GSSAVPPASRKV
+16 
-28 CEHYKKPSD
+28 
-37 SSMTETACD
+37 MTETACD
-46 LLSPLVINDEAF
+46 LFSHLSIDNESFAYVDLNRMLSPAQI
-58 TIVDLSKMLDHQQ
+58 S
-71 LAKLPYSIRILL
+71 KLPYSIRILL

-89 SPQSLPSVLAR
+89 SPDALPSVLSR

-145 QAMNPLIPAVL
+145 KAMNPLIPAVL

-162 IVERFAQADAV
+162 IVERYAEADAV

-222 VWETPG
+222 VWEGRTEDGQP
-228 ENGERLLHPDD
+228 LLHPDD

-286 TNALRPGVTAT
+286 TNSLRPSVTAT

-318 FTGPGLSTLS
+318 FTGPGLSSLS

-353 ETLAYLALSGR
+353 DTLSYLKLSGR
-364 PAKLREQVVGYMS
+364 SEALIQKVIGYMN

-404 PSVAG
+404 ACVAG
-409 PHQPHQRQPLSK
+409 PHQPHQRQKLSN
-421 AGASF
+421 AAASF
-426 HEEVL
+426 QKEVMGGTNL
-431 GAGKLI
+431 IAGPEQKT
-437 DAPQAQ
+437 
-443 RFLEPSF
+443 FYEPSF
-450 GESITHGAV
+450 QQPITHGAV
-459 VMSAITSCTNTANPA
+459 VMSAITSCTNTANPS

-481 LARKARSLG
+481 LARKARQLG
-490 LQRKPW
+490 LTRKPW
-496 VKTSLSPGSQVV
+496 VKTSLSPGSRVV
-508 ADYLAEA
+508 ADYLAQA
-515 GLLEDFSA
+515 NLLDDFSA

-537 GNSGK
+537 GNSGS
-542 LEEHVETFADQ
+542 LEEHVDQFADQ

-568 GRVNPKVPAG
+568 GRVNPKIPAG

-598 LTSQP
+598 LEADV
-603 LAEDAEGNAVYL
+603 LARDRDGNPVYL
-615 HDLMPSDAEIAAQ
+615 HDLMPTDAAIAEQ
-628 VAEVV
+628 VAQVV
-633 KPEFFQQ
+633 KPEFFRD
-640 RLATVW
+640 RLAKVW
-646 EGTHHWQ
+646 DGTHHWQ

-663 PWSPEST
+663 PWSPQST

-677 LADIQAEP
+677 LADISAEA
-685 KASLAISGARALMVL
+685 KTTLAISGARTLMVL
-700 GDNVTTDHISPAG
+700 GDNVTTDHISPAYS
-713 AIPAN
+713 IPAD

-727 RGEDPQDLNQY
+727 HGENRDDLNQY

-758 KNRLLGESQPGQGAW
+758 RNLQLGDNQPGEGAW
-773 AWNADHSECL
+773 AWNADHSRCL
-783 PLYEAAKSYAAQNTP
+783 PLYEAAQSYAASHTP
-798 MVVFAGINYGA
+798 MIVFAGINYGA

-847 PLVFQPGQCADDLRL
+847 PLQFGAGQSVADLALQGDE
-862 NGSEQFD
+862 SFD
-869 FVGLDELV
+869 FLGLDEIGVGNNRV
-877 VGENPISLII
+877 VMVI
-887 RRAEGHR
+887 RRGNGEEQR
-894 DEVKVIARI
+894 IELSLRI

-908 VRYLSNGGVL
+908 IRYLLNGGVL
-918 PFVIRKVVA
+918 PFVIRKVVK
-927 RTRR
+927 RTRH

>member
-1 MVIDQFSSGLSALSI
+1 M
-16 GSSAVPPASRKV
+16 
-28 CEHYKKPSD
+28 
-37 SSMTETACD
+37 SMTETAAE
-46 LLSPLVINDEAF
+46 LLNHLVVDNEPF
-58 TIVDLSKMLDHQQ
+58 VYVDLHKLFSPSQV
-71 LAKLPYSIRILL
+71 ARLPYSIRILI

-89 SPQSLPSVLAR
+89 SPDALPSVLAR
-100 AIGQGP
+100 AIGEGP

-145 QAMNPLIPAVL
+145 KAMNPLIPAVL

-162 IVERFAQADAV
+162 IVERYAEANAV

-196 SLDNFGVIPPGT
+196 SLNNFGVIPPGT

-222 VWETPG
+222 VWETPLEDG
-228 ENGERLLHPDD
+228 RRMLHPDD

-286 TNALRPGVTAT
+286 TNVMRPGVTAT
-297 DLSLHVAEILRK
+297 DLSLHVAEMLRK
-309 RSVVGKFVE
+309 RAVVGKFVE

-334 VSNMAPEYG
+334 VANMAPEYG

-353 ETLAYLALSGR
+353 ETLSYLKLTGR
-364 PAKLREQVVGYMS
+364 SAPLCQKVVSYMS

-383 RDELPE
+383 RDELAE
-389 PEFDELIELDLASIE
+389 PLFDELIELDLASIE

-409 PHQPHQRQPLSK
+409 PHQPHQRQSL
-421 AGASF
+421 ANAAASF
-426 HEEVL
+426 RNDVL
-431 GAGKLI
+431 GGANLIAG
-437 DAPQAQ
+437 PSRQ

-450 GESITHGAV
+450 LEPITHGAV
-459 VMSAITSCTNTANPA
+459 VMAAITSCTNTANPS

-481 LARKARSLG
+481 LARNARQLG
-490 LQRKPW
+490 LKRKPW

-515 GLLEDFSA
+515 HLLEDFSA

-542 LEEHVETFADQ
+542 LEEHVEVFADQ

-598 LTSQP
+598 LESQP
-603 LAEDAEGNAVYL
+603 IGQRPTGEPVYL
-615 HDLMPSDAEIAAQ
+615 RDLMPTDAEVANQVVAA
-628 VAEVV
+628 V
-633 KPEFFQQ
+633 KPQFFQQ

-646 EGTHHWQ
+646 DGTHQWQ

-670 YLRRPQY
+670 YLRRPEY
-677 LADIQAEP
+677 LAGVQAQP
-685 KASLAISGARALMVL
+685 KASLAISDARVLMVL
-700 GDNVTTDHISPAG
+700 GDNITTDHISPAG
-713 AIPAN
+713 SIPAN

-727 RGEDPQDLNQY
+727 RGEDPRDLNQY

-752 FTNKSV
+752 FTNKTV
-758 KNRLLGESQPGQGAW
+758 RNLLLGDQQPGEGGW
-773 AWNADHSECL
+773 AWNADHTECL
-783 PLYEAAKSYAAQNTP
+783 PLYVASKSYTDQQTP
-798 MVVFAGINYGA
+798 MVMFAGINYGA

-826 AVVAQSIERIHRS
+826 AVVARSIERIHRS
-839 NLIGMGVL
+839 NLIGMGVI
-847 PLVFQPGQCADDLRL
+847 PLQFSAGMTAQDLQLQGDERFDFLGLDDLA
-862 NGSEQFD
+862 
-869 FVGLDELV
+869 VGDNLV
-877 VGENPISLII
+877 TLII
-887 RRAEGHR
+887 KKAAGAQRRVELS
-894 DEVKVIARI
+894 VRI
-903 DSQQE
+903 DSLQE
-908 VRYLSNGGVL
+908 IRYLTHGGVL

>member
-1 MVIDQFSSGLSALSI
+1 MTEIANHLLSSLVIDGEPFA
-16 GSSAVPPASRKV
+16 
-28 CEHYKKPSD
+28 Y
-37 SSMTETACD
+37 
-46 LLSPLVINDEAF
+46 
-58 TIVDLSKMLDHQQ
+58 VDLHKMLTPSQVER
-71 LAKLPYSIRILL
+71 LPYSIRILL

-89 SPQSLPSVLAR
+89 TPEALPSVLAR
-100 AIGQGP
+100 ALGDGP

-145 QAMNPLIPAVL
+145 TSMNPLIPAVL

-162 IVERFAQADAV
+162 IVEHYAEADAV
-173 EQNLDIDFRRN
+173 EENLNIDFRRN

-222 VWETPG
+222 VWESKTEDG
-228 ENGERLLHPDD
+228 QRMLHPDD

-279 KVIGIRV
+279 KVVGIRV
-286 TNALRPGVTAT
+286 TNIMRPGVTAT

-343 ATVVFFPFDD
+343 ATVVFFPFDSD
-353 ETLAYLALSGR
+353 TLKYLELTGRSTELRSKVVAY
-364 PAKLREQVVGYMS
+364 MN

-383 RDELPE
+383 RDENAE
-389 PEFDELIELDLASIE
+389 PQFDELIDLDLASIE

-409 PHQPHQRQPLSK
+409 PHQPHQRQSL
-421 AGASF
+421 ANAAASF
-426 HEEVL
+426 RDGVM
-431 GAGKLI
+431 GGGNLI
-437 DAPQAQ
+437 AEPAEQS
-443 RFLEPSF
+443 FFEPSF
-450 GESITHGAV
+450 GEPITHGAV
-459 VMSAITSCTNTANPA
+459 VMSAITSCTNTANPS
-474 QMIQAGL
+474 QMVQAGL
-481 LARKARSLG
+481 LARNARALG
-490 LQRKPW
+490 LTSKPW

-508 ADYLAEA
+508 ADYLGEA
-515 GLLEDFSA
+515 NLLEDFSA

-542 LEEHVETFADQ
+542 LEEHVEVFADQ

-568 GRVNPKVPAG
+568 GRVNPKLQAG

-598 LTSQP
+598 LESQP
-603 LAEDAEGNAVYL
+603 LGQDQQGKPVYMR
-615 HDLMPSDAEIAAQ
+615 DLMPSDADIAAQ
-628 VAEVV
+628 VLEVV

-646 EGTHHWQ
+646 DGTHQWQ
-653 ALSAEGSVQF
+653 ALSAVGSVQF

-677 LADIQAEP
+677 LADIKADP
-685 KASLAISGARALMVL
+685 KDSLAISGARVLMVV

-713 AIPAN
+713 AIPAS

-752 FTNKSV
+752 FTNRSV
-758 KNRLLGESQPGQGAW
+758 KNLLLGDEQPGLGVW

-783 PLYEAAKSYAAQNTP
+783 PLFLAAESYTRKKIP

-826 AVVAQSIERIHRS
+826 AVVASSVERIHRS
-839 NLIGMGVL
+839 NLIGMGVI
-847 PLVFQPGQCADDLRL
+847 PLQFKAGQRVQDLNL
-862 NGSEQFD
+862 DGSEHFD
-869 FVGLDELV
+869 FAGLDDLV
-877 VGENPISLII
+877 VGNNPVTMTL
-887 RRAEGHR
+887 RRSNGDQEQVELH
-894 DEVKVIARI
+894 ARI
-903 DSQQE
+903 DSLQE
-908 VRYLSNGGVL
+908 IRYLTNGGVL
-918 PFVIRKVVA
+918 PFVIRKVVK
-927 RTRR
+927 RTTQ

>member
-1 MVIDQFSSGLSALSI
+1 
-16 GSSAVPPASRKV
+16 
-28 CEHYKKPSD
+28 
-37 SSMTETACD
+37 MTKTACD
-46 LLSPLVINDEAF
+46 LINHLVIDDEPFAYIDLNKMLSPVQ
-58 TIVDLSKMLDHQQ
+58 VS
-71 LAKLPYSIRILL
+71 KLPYSIRILL

-89 SPQSLPSVLAR
+89 SPESLPSVLAR
-100 AIGQGP
+100 AIGNGP

-145 QAMNPLIPAVL
+145 KAMNPLIPAVL

-162 IVERFAQADAV
+162 IVEHYAEADAV

-189 FIKWAQK
+189 FIKWAQE
-196 SLDNFGVIPPGT
+196 SLDNFRVIPPGT

-222 VWETPG
+222 VWESRTEEG
-228 ENGERLLHPDD
+228 QRLLHPDD

-266 AAMVGEPVPISFP
+266 AAMVGEAVPISFP
-279 KVIGIRV
+279 KVVGIRV

-318 FTGPGLSTLS
+318 FTGPGLSALS

-353 ETLAYLALSGR
+353 ETLSYLKLSGR
-364 PAKLREQVVGYMS
+364 SESLCNKVVSYMS

-383 RDELPE
+383 RDELAE
-389 PEFDELIELDLASIE
+389 PQFDELIELDLNSIE
-404 PSVAG
+404 VSVAG
-409 PHQPHQRQPLSK
+409 PHQPHQRQKLSN
-421 AGASF
+421 AAASF
-426 HEEVL
+426 RNEVMGGSNL
-431 GAGKLI
+431 IAG
-437 DAPQAQ
+437 PAQ
-443 RFLEPSF
+443 TRFFEPSF
-450 GESITHGAV
+450 NEPITHGAV
-459 VMSAITSCTNTANPA
+459 VMSAITSCTNTANPS

-481 LARKARSLG
+481 LARKARELG
-490 LQRKPW
+490 VTRKPW
-496 VKTSLSPGSQVV
+496 VKTSLSPGSRVV

-515 GLLEDFSA
+515 DLLEDFSA

-537 GNSGK
+537 GNSGS
-542 LEEHVETFADQ
+542 LEEHVELFADQ

-598 LTSQP
+598 LESHA
-603 LAEDAEGNAVYL
+603 LANDHEGNPVYL
-615 HDLMPSDAEIAAQ
+615 CDLMPSDAEIAAQ
-628 VAEVV
+628 VAKVV
-633 KPEFFQQ
+633 KPEFFRQ
-640 RLATVW
+640 RLAKVW

-653 ALSAEGSVQF
+653 SLSAEGSVRF
-663 PWSPEST
+663 PWSPDST

-677 LADIQAEP
+677 LADIAAEP
-685 KASLAISGARALMVL
+685 KSTLAINGARTLMVL
-700 GDNVTTDHISPAG
+700 GDNVTTDHISPAYS
-713 AIPAN
+713 IPAD

-727 RGEDPQDLNQY
+727 RGENPQDLNQY

-752 FTNKSV
+752 FTNKAV
-758 KNRLLGESQPGQGAW
+758 KNRLLGDMQPGLGAW
-773 AWNADHSECL
+773 AWNADHSQCL
-783 PLYEAAKSYAAQNTP
+783 PLYEAAKSYAAQHTP

-839 NLIGMGVL
+839 NLIGMGVI
-847 PLVFQPGQCADDLRL
+847 PLQFKSGQSVDDLTLQGDER
-862 NGSEQFD
+862 FD
-869 FVGLDELV
+869 FLGLDDLS
-877 VGENPISLII
+877 VGENHVTLVMH
-887 RRAEGHR
+887 RANG
-894 DEVKVIARI
+894 DQQQVDLGVRI
-903 DSQQE
+903 DSLQE
-908 VRYLSNGGVL
+908 IRYLVNGGVL
-918 PFVIRKVVA
+918 PFVIRKVVK
-927 RTRR
+927 RTRQ

>member
-1 MVIDQFSSGLSALSI
+1 MTQTARDLMSTLEIDQAQFVYVDL
-16 GSSAVPPASRKV
+16 
-28 CEHYKKPSD
+28 KK
-37 SSMTETACD
+37 
-46 LLSPLVINDEAF
+46 LLSP
-58 TIVDLSKMLDHQQ
+58 SQ
-71 LAKLPYSIRILL
+71 LQRLPYSIRILL

-89 SPQSLPSVLAR
+89 TPEALESVLAR
-100 AIGQGP
+100 ATGQGP

-145 QAMNPLIPAVL
+145 SAMNPLIPAVL

-162 IVERFAQADAV
+162 IVESYADANAV

-208 GIIHQMNMEALAQV
+208 GIIHQMNMEALAKV
-222 VWETPG
+222 VWESRTEDG
-228 ENGERLLHPDD
+228 QRLLHPDD

-279 KVIGIRV
+279 KVIGLRV
-286 TNALRPGVTAT
+286 TNALCPGVTAT

-318 FTGPGLSTLS
+318 FTGPGLSNVG

-343 ATVVFFPFDD
+343 ATVVFFPFDTQ
-353 ETLAYLALSGR
+353 TLDYMQLTGRSSALCQQ
-364 PAKLREQVVGYMS
+364 AAAYMS
-377 AQPLWR
+377 AQNLYR
-383 RDELPE
+383 SDELPE

-409 PHQPHQRQPLSK
+409 PYQPHQRQPLSRS
-421 AGASF
+421 GDSF
-426 HEEVL
+426 RKEVL
-431 GAGKLI
+431 GGGNLIAG
-437 DAPQAQ
+437 PSSEQY
-443 RFLEPSF
+443 FEPTF
-450 GESITHGAV
+450 AEPITHGAV
-459 VMSAITSCTNTANPA
+459 VISAITSCTNTANPA

-481 LARKARSLG
+481 LARKARRLG

-508 ADYLAEA
+508 SDYLAEA
-515 GLLEDFSA
+515 DLLQDFSA
-523 LGFDLA
+523 LGFDVA

-542 LEEHVETFADQ
+542 LEEHVEVFADQ

-585 CVAYAIAGTIDID
+585 CVAFAIAGTIEID
-598 LTSQP
+598 LTREP
-603 LAEDAEGNAVYL
+603 LGYDSAENPVYL
-615 HDLMPSDAEIAAQ
+615 HDLLPSDEEVAAL
-628 VAEVV
+628 AAKVV

-663 PWSPEST
+663 PWDPRST

-685 KASLAISGARALMVL
+685 NSSLAIQGARALMVL

-713 AIPAN
+713 AIPAD

-758 KNRLLGESQPGQGAW
+758 KNRLVGEQQPGVGAW
-773 AWNADHSECL
+773 AWNADHSKCL
-783 PLYEAAKSYAAQNTP
+783 PLYEAAQSYAGTP
-798 MVVFAGINYGA
+798 MIVFAGINYGA

-826 AVVAQSIERIHRS
+826 AVVARSIERIHRS

-847 PLVFQPGQCADDLRL
+847 PLLFQDGQGADDLQL
-862 NGSEQFD
+862 IGTEQFD
-869 FVGLDELV
+869 LVGLDELV
-877 VGENPISLII
+877 VGDNRVRLEIV
-887 RRAEGHR
+887 REGGVR
-894 DEVKVIARI
+894 DQIELIARL
-903 DSQQE
+903 DSLQE
-908 VRYLSNGGVL
+908 LRYLTNGGVL
-918 PFVIRKVVA
+918 PYVIRKVVK
-927 RTRR
+927 RTRG